1 MAEKEVNMLSVNDFF
16 LCNWKKKKK
25 TIAAGLKTSVL
36 FHRSSILFDNYAAGN
51 SVICV

>member
-1 MAEKEVNMLSVNDFF
+1 MIFSCVTGVTEE
-16 LCNWKKKKK
+16 KKKK

-36 FHRSSILFDNYAAGN
+36 FHRRSILFDNYAAGD